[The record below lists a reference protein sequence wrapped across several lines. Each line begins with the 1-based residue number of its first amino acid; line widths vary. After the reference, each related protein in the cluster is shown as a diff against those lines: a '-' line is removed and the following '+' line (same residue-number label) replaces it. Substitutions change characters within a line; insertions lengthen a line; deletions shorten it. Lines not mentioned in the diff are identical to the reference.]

1 MPFLLRRHSAVT
13 TGVVVGTVWALW
25 HLIPYMQGGH
35 PATELLWQLA
45 FTVVFR
51 VTLVQLTIHRASA
64 TVLAVLGHASYNVAW
79 AALDANDEYDPAAAT
94 LARGALAGVLYLWS
108 RRRRSGHR

>member
-1 MPFLLRRHSAVT
+1 MARHTYDNLVDCKTSTFSTARPSHMVHRAECCSDNGGGAFT

-25 HLIPYMQGGH
+25 HLIPYMQGGY

-79 AALDANDEYDPAAAT
+79 AVLDAND
-94 LARGALAGVLYLWS
+94 
-108 RRRRSGHR
+108 